1 MPDDKTEV
9 SLIIHHCFTAL
20 ARLMA
25 TLHCY
30 ASAISGIVLRT
41 TNFKNPEIS
50 EQALNFH
57 LPDIC
62 TFGVC
67 PPLRSA
73 QSQRS
78 DDKTEV
84 SLITTLTTNWS
95 YL

>member
-1 MPDDKTEV
+1 
-9 SLIIHHCFTAL
+9 
-20 ARLMA
+20 MA

-78 DDKTEV
+78 DDKTGHRINYHSDNKLVVFINLGNKTE
-84 SLITTLTTNWS
+84 
-95 YL
+95 